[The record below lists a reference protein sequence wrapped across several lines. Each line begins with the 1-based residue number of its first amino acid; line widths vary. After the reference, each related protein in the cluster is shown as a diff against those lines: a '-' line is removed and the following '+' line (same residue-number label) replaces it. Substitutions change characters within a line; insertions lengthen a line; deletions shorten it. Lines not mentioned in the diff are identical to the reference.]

1 LIFVAVD
8 VGVKNLST
16 YLDVLQI
23 HRLDGDTPQEEIM
36 KALNNVVESGK
47 GAILCEFCVLP
58 SPFPSAV
65 LYKMFCV

>member
-8 VGVKNLST
+8 VGVKSLST

-47 GAILCEFCVLP
+47 GRNIV
-58 SPFPSAV
+58 
-65 LYKMFCV
+65 